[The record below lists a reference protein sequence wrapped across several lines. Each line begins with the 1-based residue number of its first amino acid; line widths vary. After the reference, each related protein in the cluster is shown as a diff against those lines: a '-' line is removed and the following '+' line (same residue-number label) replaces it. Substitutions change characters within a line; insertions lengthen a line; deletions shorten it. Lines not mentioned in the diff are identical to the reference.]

1 MSTQNQAQSAQ
12 TVESKT
18 ETSMTTQ
25 DQNLASTVESQNT
38 EAMETQN
45 QSAQQLEFA
54 NLSTE
59 ELSNLME
66 RFDENITQ
74 VDNNT
79 LRHELLQVDLS
90 IRQKNHR
97 VVVQHDGSGE
107 SFSFERRFLQSDEVK
122 KKKQRKL
129 ANKASQVISSA
140 LSFSKREERVE
151 QDIQWLKNNLN
162 TGFFNSKVSDIQRS
176 GDGYIAY
183 FNNEGYAG
191 VVKDNKQFRLSFIHI
206 FKDKKIG

>member
-1 MSTQNQAQSAQ
+1 MTTQNQ
-12 TVESKT
+12 
-18 ETSMTTQ
+18 
-25 DQNLASTVESQNT
+25 NLAQETVESQN
-38 EAMETQN
+38 
-45 QSAQQLEFA
+45 QSTMQQDQDQQLAFA
-54 NLSTE
+54 NLTSN
-59 ELSNLME
+59 ELANLME

-107 SFSFERRFLQSDEVK
+107 SFSFERRFLQSDEVR

-140 LSFSKREERVE
+140 LSYSKREERVE
-151 QDIQWLKNNLN
+151 QDIQWLKSNLN
-162 TGFFNSKVSDIQRS
+162 TGYFNSKVSNIERS

-183 FNNEGYAG
+183 FNNEGYCG
-191 VVKDNKQFRLSFIHI
+191 IIKDNKQFKISFIHI